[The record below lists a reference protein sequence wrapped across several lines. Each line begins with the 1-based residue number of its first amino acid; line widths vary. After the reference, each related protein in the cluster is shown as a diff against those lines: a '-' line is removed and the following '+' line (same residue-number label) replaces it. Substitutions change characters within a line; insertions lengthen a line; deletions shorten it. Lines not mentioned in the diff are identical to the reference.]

1 MVANFAQVG
10 EIKTAM
16 RVKHQVV
23 GAAQADAEAA
33 LEQATLAYRQV
44 VLTAFQ
50 EVEDN
55 LVAASQLQEQ
65 AQALSESLVAAQRN
79 LTLTQEQYKA
89 GTVSYLNVVQA
100 QTTDMLSGMA
110 CLMLSGFVQS
120 LCMTPLAAAMLR
132 ATEPAYRGRVM
143 GIRILGILGL
153 PLGLMLAGPL
163 IQQWGFQITMTAYAI
178 CGILLTLAMA
188 LYWRQVLWLDD
199 KPI

>member
-1 MVANFAQVG
+1 VWQRPALLGGLSMAFLINLLAFPLFIGLLPYLAKNIYGVGQAGLGWLGASFAFG
-10 EIKTAM
+10 ALLGSLLLSSN
-16 RVKHQVV
+16 RLRV
-23 GAAQADAEAA
+23 GAAR
-33 LEQATLAYRQV
+33 LMLMSGLAW
-44 VLTAFQ
+44 L
-50 EVEDN
+50 
-55 LVAASQLQEQ
+55 LV
-65 AQALSESLVAAQRN
+65 
-79 LTLTQEQYKA
+79 
-89 GTVSYLNVVQA
+89 NVVQA

-120 LCMTPLAAAMLR
+120 LCMTPLAAVMLR